1 MKRIIIQAAMVLF
14 SIGLLG
20 SRAWA
25 VQVPGPLVDPDWL
38 AKHQNEVVILDVR
51 KDIKSFTAKPKKGGK
66 IAGMQSCGA
75 KKGAGIQVAGHIPG
89 AILVNFKNV
98 RAKRTEDGVDL
109 IKLVPTKEE
118 MEQLMRSHGVNDGD
132 AVVIAMKGAGS
143 KDVTFGTRL
152 YWQMKYWGHDNVA
165 ILDGGTAAWAAA
177 GYPLSRDKSKPQPGN
192 WVARGPN
199 TSILATTADV
209 EKAIKDGTQ
218 LIDGRTE
225 DFYLGS
231 TYKKA
236 YVYAPGHIPGAKN
249 FPHPL
254 LVKGE
259 VAATFEPADKLAK
272 LMKAKGIDPKAP
284 SITYCDSGHLST
296 GHWFVLH
303 ELMGNQ
309 QARLYDGSMHE
320 WTKRKKPVEGL

>member
-1 MKRIIIQAAMVLF
+1 MRQYLT
-14 SIGLLG
+14 
-20 SRAWA
+20 
-25 VQVPGPLVDPDWL
+25 
-38 AKHQNEVVILDVR
+38 H
-51 KDIKSFTAKPKKGGK
+51 
-66 IAGMQSCGA
+66 IAT
-75 KKGAGIQVAGHIPG
+75 VAGALLISVQ
-89 AILVNFKNV
+89 A
-98 RAKRTEDGVDL
+98 TEDGVDL

-118 MEQLMRSHGVNDGD
+118 MEKLMRTHGVNDGD

-177 GYPLSRDKSKPQPGN
+177 GHPLSRDKSKPRKGN
-192 WVARGPN
+192 WVAKGPD

-209 EKAIKDGTQ
+209 EKAVKNGTQ

-231 TYKKA
+231 TY
-236 YVYAPGHIPGAKN
+236 N
-249 FPHPL
+249 
-254 LVKGE
+254 
-259 VAATFEPADKLAK
+259 
-272 LMKAKGIDPKAP
+272 KGIDPEAP
-284 SITYCDSGHLST
+284 SITYCDSGHLSS

-303 ELMGNQ
+303 ELLGNK

-320 WTKRKKPVEGL
+320 WTKRKEPVEGLPLRHVHRGDHRPGPDVRRRRDESFQRRLGGPRL